1 MIMFSLQEPLKGYGI
16 KVGIVPIEQIRI
28 PSIQR
33 ELSDNLVR
41 KLMTSIEKVGFVDP
55 ILLIEGEE
63 GFEVIN
69 GQHRLEA
76 AKLLGMKEVLAIV
89 LPPQIKEFVI
99 SLNVEK
105 APNLRDKAHQAY
117 EIFMDY
123 LRRDPSLEEIAI
135 ADRVEE
141 ACYLT
146 VGFVIERFGER
157 KFPGYAFEKVLRKID
172 GFLRQP
178 LRQAEAERERRAELL
193 LEVKEVLNRRY
204 EELGLSSPLQK
215 EAIVTRAFF
224 NVYGKRVRELSDDFL
239 SVLRKL
245 KEEIPQVELGETV

>member
-16 KVGIVPIEQIRI
+16 KVGIVPLDRIRV

-41 KLMTSIEKVGFVDP
+41 RLMTSIEKVGFVDP
-55 ILLIEGEE
+55 VLLIEAAD

-76 AKLLGMKEVLAIV
+76 AKLLGMKEILAIV
-89 LPPQIKEFVI
+89 LPPHIKEFII

-117 EIFMDY
+117 EIFMEY
-123 LRRDPSLEEIAI
+123 LRKDPSVEETAL

-146 VGFVIERFGER
+146 VGFVIEKFGDR

-172 GFLRQP
+172 SFLKEP
-178 LRQAEAERERRAELL
+178 LRRAEEERKRRAELL
-193 LEVKEVLNRRY
+193 LQVKEVLNKRY

-224 NVYGKRVRELSDDFL
+224 NIYGKRVREVGDDFV

-245 KEEIPQVELGETV
+245 KEEISVVELGETV